1 MSNQKDNLKVDHWG
15 AGGSDLKDHYTKA
28 EQYAMIQKAEEQ
40 CGKYLDPNFDPSS
53 FIFPR
58 DNFAVVAHIE
68 SRCVFAQDSSS
79 QDTPL
84 FTIAIPTFNR
94 IETLKRALLSALKQD
109 FSAYYEIIVVENPND
124 TTYAA
129 ESMLLDEFAGQ
140 ITYYQNSQNI
150 GGYNN
155 WNRCLELARGEWVCL
170 LHSDDELSPQYLS
183 VMQKLVTNPSYKE
196 AYLIGV
202 AQENDNT
209 TSMIYPKN
217 TMQKI
222 VSKFYSQSYPLQKQ
236 MQPQKIGN
244 FIMLPPNAVL
254 HNRVKCIE
262 IGGYDENEFPSADM
276 IFFNR
281 AGISGDVYCYRGESL
296 SIKRPEIS
304 NVNNPSVALMFIMQN
319 SQMLRVF
326 NKKNDLLGILMGN
339 YMENLKYFENK
350 APLIKLYAQNCLRKQ
365 IQMFQAYEN
374 LTSYQRFKIY
384 LKVNHLCFAIFL
396 KNIKNIV
403 TGNFSSLQ
411 LRSTHKDAITPPPPI
426 NILKHTLF
434 LYAKRVCFA
443 ILFSQQF
450 INAIIFS
457 LASYICHIA
466 ILHLYIYRIRR
477 YSLIVNF
484 SFTASI
490 SYLAVRSYDEI

>member
-94 IETLKRALLSALKQD
+94 VETLKRALLSALKQD

-129 ESMLLDEFAGQ
+129 ESMLLDEFRGQ

-155 WNRCLELARGEWVCL
+155 YNRCLKLARGKWMCL
-170 LHSDDELSPQYLS
+170 LHSDDELLPQYLS
-183 VMQKLVTNPSYKE
+183 VMQKLVANPSYKE

-202 AQENDNT
+202 AQENDNI

-222 VSKFYSQSYPLQKQ
+222 VSKFYSQSYLLQKQ
-236 MQPQKIGN
+236 MQPQKNGD
-244 FIMLPPNAVL
+244 FVALPPSALL
-254 HNRVKCIE
+254 HNRAKCIG
-262 IGGYDENEFPSADM
+262 IGGYDESLYPGADM
-276 IFFNR
+276 IFFNL
-281 AGISGDVYCYRGESL
+281 AGISGDLFCYQKEVLVKKYGQISTGNNPQIALMCVMQYPLMYSAFRKGKKCVSL
-296 SIKRPEIS
+296 S
-304 NVNNPSVALMFIMQN
+304 ALLEEYKWCRDRCKI
-319 SQMLRVF
+319 
-326 NKKNDLLGILMGN
+326 
-339 YMENLKYFENK
+339 K
-350 APLIKLYAQNCLRKQ
+350 APLVALYARKCVDKQ
-365 IQMFQAYEN
+365 IQLFQIYEK
-374 LTSYQRFKIY
+374 LTSYQKFKIHIEFNHPWIFRL
-384 LKVNHLCFAIFL
+384 LKC
-396 KNIKNIV
+396 IKSIL
-403 TGNFSSLQ
+403 TGRFF
-411 LRSTHKDAITPPPPI
+411 R
-426 NILKHTLF
+426 
-434 LYAKRVCFA
+434 
-443 ILFSQQF
+443 
-450 INAIIFS
+450 
-457 LASYICHIA
+457 
-466 ILHLYIYRIRR
+466 
-477 YSLIVNF
+477 
-484 SFTASI
+484 
-490 SYLAVRSYDEI
+490 

>member
-1 MSNQKDNLKVDHWG
+1 M
-15 AGGSDLKDHYTKA
+15 
-28 EQYAMIQKAEEQ
+28 
-40 CGKYLDPNFDPSS
+40 
-53 FIFPR
+53 
-58 DNFAVVAHIE
+58 
-68 SRCVFAQDSSS
+68 
-79 QDTPL
+79 
-84 FTIAIPTFNR
+84 
-94 IETLKRALLSALKQD
+94 
-109 FSAYYEIIVVENPND
+109 ENPND

-129 ESMLLDEFAGQ
+129 ESMLLDEFRGQ

-150 GGYNN
+150 GGFNN
-155 WNRCLELARGEWVCL
+155 WNRCLELARGKWICL
-170 LHSDDELSPQYLS
+170 LHSDDELLPQYLS

-196 AYLIGV
+196 AYLIGG
-202 AQENDNT
+202 ADCADGHI
-209 TSMIYPKN
+209 SSIIYPKSI
-217 TMQKI
+217 TQKI
-222 VSKFYSQSYPLQKQ
+222 ISKFYSQSRLLHKQ

-244 FIMLPPNAVL
+244 FIILPPSAVL
-254 HNRVKCIE
+254 HNRVKCIG

-281 AGISGDVYCYRGESL
+281 AGISGDVYCYRGETL
-296 SIKRPEIS
+296 LIKHPEIS

-319 SQMLRVF
+319 PQMLRFF
-326 NKKNDLLGILMGN
+326 NKKNDSLNILMGG
-339 YMENLKYFENK
+339 YIENLGYFENK

-384 LKVNHLCFAIFL
+384 LKVNHLWFAIFL

-411 LRSTHKDAITPPPPI
+411 LRSTHKDVITPPPI
-426 NILKHTLF
+426 NTLKHTLF

-450 INAIIFS
+450 INTIIFS

-477 YSLIVNF
+477 YSLIANF